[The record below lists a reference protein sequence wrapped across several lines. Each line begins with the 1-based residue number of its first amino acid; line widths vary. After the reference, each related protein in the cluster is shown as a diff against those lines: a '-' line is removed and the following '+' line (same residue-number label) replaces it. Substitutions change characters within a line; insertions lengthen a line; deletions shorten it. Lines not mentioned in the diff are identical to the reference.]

1 MVAFNAQSHED
12 LLVGVDEFLDQ
23 ATVLPPGE
31 WDPNIRIEPPN
42 QIPSQEKRKQ
52 QGKELLLTMDNVEM
66 KKSGKKVEIM
76 EEEEGHGND
85 PALQRTGR
93 IFGGLVA
100 DIKRKV
106 GLSGKGEKDTVRQL
120 FEPVTATI

>member
-1 MVAFNAQSHED
+1 MVAFNAQSHDD

-52 QGKELLLTMDNVEM
+52 QGKELLFSMENVEM
-66 KKSGKKVEIM
+66 KKPQKKFEI

-85 PALQRTGR
+85 PALQRTGH
-93 IFGGLVA
+93 FCGGLIA

-106 GLSGKGEKDTVRQL
+106 
-120 FEPVTATI
+120 